1 MKKILFALVMI
12 MALLASGCSVEIENL
27 DNNYAVE
34 SVEAE
39 QDDGSAEKT
48 AVDTAAVETK
58 SNTRNKTERQKTE
71 QEREKI
77 QICKIC
83 KSS

>member
-1 MKKILFALVMI
+1 VV
-12 MALLASGCSVEIENL
+12 LLASGCTTEIETP
-27 DNNYAVE
+27 DNNDAVE

-39 QDDGSAEKT
+39 RDDGSDEKT